1 MPAPRQRRGRICGA
15 RTMQC
20 PDGPRVQRARIERS
34 CGLIR
39 PPSRALPLDK
49 VGGGLQRP
57 EEMQS
62 NGRRFRASARAAG
75 RRRHVVLRLCAVA
88 CKRCIGCG
96 EHPSQDVRRNWV
108 GMGRGDSTPE
118 RRRRRCVSGGD
129 CIIRWLTAVAVE
141 RWQIGRGGAAVC
153 PLAQAVTLRLVQD
166 ALWRATGRY
175 AGMFCIAHLNQL

>member
-1 MPAPRQRRGRICGA
+1 MGA
-15 RTMQC
+15 QKLFSKL
-20 PDGPRVQRARIERS
+20 IEMADTDMSAYLAEPCRW
-34 CGLIR
+34 IR
-39 PPSRALPLDK
+39 PGLRPGEMK
-49 VGGGLQRP
+49 VVGGGFGLLLGLRGDGVMSCLRQR
-57 EEMQS
+57 
-62 NGRRFRASARAAG
+62 
-75 RRRHVVLRLCAVA
+75 AVA

-153 PLAQAVTLRLVQD
+153 PLAQAVTLRLVKD